1 MLHDFFAAHFG
12 DIGVLPSVA
21 AGAALPQ
28 EIPVL
33 VEPDGDLI
41 EAFAVLFGQF
51 GYVAVLEQAMLF
63 GNETFNVFVYLRI
76 VHGRN
81 LPRVSE
87 ALV

>member
-1 MLHDFFAAHFG
+1 MLHDLFASHLG

-21 AGAALPQ
+21 TGAALPQ
-28 EIPVL
+28 EIPIL
-33 VEPDGDLI
+33 VEPYGDLI
-41 EAFAVLFGQF
+41 EALAVLFGQL

-63 GNETFNVFVYLRI
+63 GNETLNVFVYLRI